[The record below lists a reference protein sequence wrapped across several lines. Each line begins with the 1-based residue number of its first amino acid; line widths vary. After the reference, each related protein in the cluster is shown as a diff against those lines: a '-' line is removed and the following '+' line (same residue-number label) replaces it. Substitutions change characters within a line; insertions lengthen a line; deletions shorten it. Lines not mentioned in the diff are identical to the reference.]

1 MNTVEKKDLLDYTL
15 QLADDVM
22 ILGHR
27 LSEWTGHGPVLEQD
41 IALSNIALDLI
52 GEARNLYQYAAKQE
66 GNGKTEDHYPYK
78 RDVLLWTNALLV
90 EQKNE
95 DFGQTI
101 VRQFLFDCYHYYHLE
116 ALSRSTDEQMA
127 FIGAKSVKEARYH
140 LQYSAEWMIRLGDG
154 TEESHSRMQK
164 AVEDKIH
171 YFEELFIP
179 TEAEARLVETGIA
192 VDLAPI
198 RELAW
203 TKVNSVIQ
211 EATLTLPEKIYTQ
224 KGGRV
229 GKHTEHLGFILAEL
243 QFMQKTYPNMQW

>member
-1 MNTVEKKDLLDYTL
+1 MGNKDLLNYTL

-52 GEARNLYQYAAKQE
+52 GKARNLYQYAAKQE
-66 GNGKTEDHYPYK
+66 GNGKTEDDYPYK
-78 RDVLLWTNALLV
+78 RDVLDWTNALLV
-90 EQKNE
+90 EQKNG

-116 ALSRSTDEQMA
+116 ALSKSSDEQMA

-140 LQYSAEWMIRLGDG
+140 LQYSSEWMIRLGDG
-154 TEESHSRMQK
+154 TEESHHRMQQ
-164 AVEDKIH
+164 AIEDKIH

-179 TEAEARLVETGIA
+179 TETETRLIQTGIA
-192 VDLAPI
+192 PDLAMI
-198 RELAW
+198 KEKAMAKLNA
-203 TKVNSVIQ
+203 VMQ
-211 EATLTLPEKIYTQ
+211 ESTLSLPDQIFVQ
-224 KGGRV
+224 KGGRT
-229 GKHTEHLGFILAEL
+229 GMHTEHLGYILAEL
-243 QFMQKTYPNMQW
+243 HFMQKTYPDMQW

>member
-1 MNTVEKKDLLDYTL
+1 MGNKDLLNYTL

-52 GEARNLYQYAAKQE
+52 GKARNLYQYAAKQE
-66 GNGKTEDHYPYK
+66 GNGKTEDDYPYK
-78 RDVLLWTNALLV
+78 RDVLDWTNALLV
-90 EQKNE
+90 EQKNG

-116 ALSRSTDEQMA
+116 ALSKSSDEQLA

-140 LQYSAEWMIRLGDG
+140 LQYSSEWMIRLGDG
-154 TEESHSRMQK
+154 TEESHQRMQQ
-164 AVEDKIH
+164 AIEDKIH

-179 TEAEARLVETGIA
+179 TETETRLIQTGIA
-192 VDLAPI
+192 PDLAMI
-198 RELAW
+198 KEKAMAKLNA
-203 TKVNSVIQ
+203 VIQ
-211 EATLTLPEKIYTQ
+211 ESTLSLPDQIFVQ
-224 KGGRV
+224 KGGRT
-229 GKHTEHLGFILAEL
+229 GMHTEHLGYILAEL
-243 QFMQKTYPNMQW
+243 QFMQKTYPDMQW

>member
-1 MNTVEKKDLLDYTL
+1 MANKDLLNYTL

-52 GEARNLYQYAAKQE
+52 GKARNLYQYAARQE
-66 GNGKTEDHYPYK
+66 GNGKTEDDYPYK
-78 RDVLLWTNALLV
+78 RDVLAWTNVLLV
-90 EQKNE
+90 EQQNG

-116 ALSRSTDEQMA
+116 ALSKSNDEQMA
-127 FIGAKSVKEARYH
+127 FIGAKSLKEARYH
-140 LQYSAEWMIRLGDG
+140 LQYSSEWMLRLGDG

-164 AVEDKIH
+164 AVDDKIH

-179 TEAEARLVETGIA
+179 TELEARLIKEGIA
-192 VDLAPI
+192 PDLSII
-198 RELAW
+198 REKAFA
-203 TKVNSVIQ
+203 KMNAVIQ
-211 EATLTLPEKIYTQ
+211 ESTLVLPEKIYTQ
-224 KGGRV
+224 QGGRD
-229 GKHTEHLGFILAEL
+229 GKHTEHFGFILTEL
-243 QFMQKTYPNMQW
+243 QFMQKTYPDMVW

>member
-1 MNTVEKKDLLDYTL
+1 MANSDLLNYTL

-52 GEARNLYQYAAKQE
+52 GKARNLYQYAAKQE
-66 GNGKTEDHYPYK
+66 GNGKTEDDYPYK
-78 RDVLLWTNALLV
+78 RDVLEWTNALLV
-90 EQKNE
+90 EQKNG

-116 ALSRSTDEQMA
+116 ALSKSADEQMA

-140 LQYSAEWMIRLGDG
+140 LQYSSEWMIRLGDG
-154 TEESHSRMQK
+154 TEESHKRMQQ
-164 AVEDKIH
+164 AIEDKIH

-179 TEAEARLVETGIA
+179 TATETRLIQSGIA
-192 VDLAPI
+192 PDLSMIKEKAFAK
-198 RELAW
+198 LNA
-203 TKVNSVIQ
+203 VIQ
-211 EATLTLPEKIYTQ
+211 ESTLSLPEQIFVQ
-224 KGGRV
+224 KGGRE
-229 GKHTEHLGFILAEL
+229 GRHTEHLGYILAEL

>member
-1 MNTVEKKDLLDYTL
+1 MANTDLLNYTL

-52 GEARNLYQYAAKQE
+52 GKARNLYQYAAKQE
-66 GNGKTEDHYPYK
+66 GNGKTEDDYPYK
-78 RDVLLWTNALLV
+78 RDVLEWKNALLV
-90 EQKNE
+90 EQKNG

-116 ALSRSTDEQMA
+116 GLSNSADEQMA

-140 LQYSAEWMIRLGDG
+140 LQYSSEWMIRLGDG
-154 TEESHSRMQK
+154 TEESHARMQQ
-164 AVEDKIH
+164 AIEDKIH

-179 TEAEARLVETGIA
+179 TEIETRLVQSGIA
-192 VDLAPI
+192 PDLTLIKAKAFAKLNAI
-198 RELAW
+198 ITE
-203 TKVNSVIQ
+203 S
-211 EATLTLPEKIYTQ
+211 TLTLPEQIFVQ
-224 KGGRV
+224 KGGRK
-229 GKHTEHLGFILAEL
+229 GRHTEHLGYILAEL
-243 QFMQKTYPNMQW
+243 QFMQKTYPDMQW

>member
-1 MNTVEKKDLLDYTL
+1 MKNNDLFKYTL

-27 LSEWTGHGPVLEQD
+27 LSEWTGQGPVLEQD

-66 GNGKTEDHYPYK
+66 GNGKTEDDYPYK
-78 RDVLLWTNALLV
+78 RDVLQWTNALIV
-90 EQKNE
+90 EQKNG
-95 DFGQTI
+95 DFAQTI

-116 ALSRSTDEQMA
+116 ALSKSTDEQMA

-140 LQYSAEWMIRLGDG
+140 LQYSAEWMVRLGDG
-154 TEESHSRMQK
+154 TEESHARMQQ
-164 AVEDKIH
+164 AIEDKMH

-179 TEAEARLVETGIA
+179 TAAESRLVESGVA

-198 RELAW
+198 RVKAYAKLNE
-203 TKVNSVIQ
+203 VIK
-211 EATLTLPEKIYTQ
+211 ESTLKLPEDIYTQ
-224 KGGRV
+224 QGGRNGV
-229 GKHTEHLGFILAEL
+229 HTEHFGYILAEL
-243 QFMQKTYPNMQW
+243 QYMQKSYPNMQW

>member
-1 MNTVEKKDLLDYTL
+1 MENKDLFNYTL

-52 GEARNLYQYAAKQE
+52 GKARNLYQYAAKQE
-66 GNGKTEDHYPYK
+66 GNGKTEDDYPYK
-78 RDVLLWTNALLV
+78 RDVLDWTNALLV
-90 EQKNE
+90 EQKNG

-116 ALSRSTDEQMA
+116 ALSHSTDEQLA

-140 LQYSAEWMIRLGDG
+140 LQYSSEWMIRLGDG

-164 AVEDKIH
+164 AIGDKIH

-179 TEAEARLVETGIA
+179 TETESRLIQLGIA
-192 VDLAPI
+192 PDLSLVK
-198 RELAW
+198 E
-203 TKVNSVIQ
+203 K
-211 EATLTLPEKIYTQ
+211 ATAKLNAIIKESTLNLPEEIFVQ
-224 KGGRV
+224 KGGRE
-229 GKHTEHLGFILAEL
+229 GKHTEHLGYILAEL